1 MSWSEIDAGHS
12 EISTE
17 RGSARSLVP
26 IDERVVGYDAEGV
39 SARLIDSAWV
49 QVCAIESLERLSQR
63 RIEKSL
69 VAQTVKSAEPLDC
82 RRMDVTKTS
91 SLEKAV
97 TLIWQVLRTR
107 ERIRP

>member
-17 RGSARSLVP
+17 QGSARSLVP
-26 IDERVVGYDAEGV
+26 IDERVVGYDAEGA
-39 SARLIDSAWV
+39 SARLVDSAWV

-63 RIEKSL
+63 RIEKPPS
-69 VAQTVKSAEPLDC
+69 
-82 RRMDVTKTS
+82 RRPSSPPNRSIAAAWMAKTS

-97 TLIWQVLRTR
+97 TLIWQALRTR
-107 ERIRP
+107 QRIRP